1 MMTNEDCEKLQKQ
14 VEYLQKQCRK
24 AGNTIKQLE
33 DKIKDNNEI
42 SQGHR
47 KIIGDTYKEVDEL
60 RKQLKES
67 KERECKCSTK
77 TST

>member
-24 AGNTIKQLE
+24 AGNKIKELE
-33 DKIKDNNEI
+33 DRVKDMREI
-42 SQGHR
+42 SNGHR
-47 KIIGDTYKEVDEL
+47 KLMGEL
-60 RKQLKES
+60 NTELKES